1 MRGTQIGIFIQ
12 ARRASTRLPDKIYA
26 ALPAKG
32 PASVLEHIYRRLS
45 KRVKQNSAIVAVLIP
60 QKDQHLRDWC
70 QESGMQVFCGP
81 EFDVRK
87 RYRQAAQHFGV
98 DIVVRATGDNPC
110 VDPDIAFETIEG
122 LKREQADIFSYA
134 NLPLGV
140 AVEAMSTKALL
151 QDVIQDSNE
160 HREHVS
166 VHIKQSPE
174 IFKCCH
180 PNHEIMKEI
189 ISTSAHSA
197 SSDSKK
203 QNLPLRLTLDT
214 PEDLEVIR
222 AVFASLGG
230 NFRLSDILQLYRRY
244 PDLFS
249 ANQHVEQIKLKALAS

>member
-26 ALPAKG
+26 ALPEKG

-60 QKDQHLRDWC
+60 QKDQHLGDWC
-70 QESGMQVFCGP
+70 QERGMQVFCGP

-87 RYRQAAQHFGV
+87 RYRQAARHFGV

-134 NLPLGV
+134 NLPLGI
-140 AVEAMSTKALL
+140 AVEAMSVKALL
-151 QDVIQDSNE
+151 QDLIRDSNE

-166 VHIKQSPE
+166 VHIKQNPE

-180 PNHEIMKEI
+180 PNHEIMKGI
-189 ISTSAHSA
+189 MSTSAH
-197 SSDSKK
+197 SKK

-222 AVFASLGG
+222 SVFACLGG
-230 NFRLSDILQLYRRY
+230 DFCLSDILQLYRRY